1 MERTAKNRPT
11 ATSVIARGSIA
22 GTAGLAACRITVR
35 TSLRG
40 MSFAEFS
47 GSIPRHYDEY
57 LAPVM
62 FEPYAADLVGR
73 LRMSDGMRVLE
84 LACGTG
90 VVTRRLRAAL
100 PESATLV
107 ATDLNE
113 AMTSFAAQA
122 VPAPGIDWRPADMQ
136 ELPFADASFDV
147 VLCQFGLM
155 FPPDKPQAFREARRV
170 LAPGG
175 VLLANIWGSLDDNP
189 SMAAMD

>member
-22 GTAGLAACRITVR
+22 GTAWLAAWRITVR

-57 LAPVM
+57 LAPVL
-62 FEPYAADLVGR
+62 FEPYASDLVGR

-90 VVTRRLRAAL
+90 VVTRRLREAL
-100 PESATLV
+100 PASATLV

-113 AMTSFAAQA
+113 AMTSYARAA
-122 VPAPGIDWRPADMQ
+122 VPVPGIDWRVADMQ
-136 ELPFADASFDV
+136 ALPFEDGSFDV
-147 VLCQFGLM
+147 VVCQYGFM
-155 FPPDKPQAFREARRV
+155 FPPDKPLAFRETRRV
-170 LAPGG
+170 LAQGG
-175 VLLANIWGSLDDNP
+175 VL
-189 SMAAMD
+189 